1 MIRGLFLVL
10 LASPLAFAEIYIDYP
25 DGSTYTV
32 KEHEQVFVTPADVY
46 IKNGYQDGGVYFKR
60 IHPNAKRDSIYEP
73 YTGEQYPM
81 GSHEWCEN
89 YEPWSQGYNFEL
101 VNWQKYCD
109 TNNDGVYDQ
118 ADSGWNG

>member
-46 IKNGYQDGGVYFKR
+46 LKSTYQDGSVSFKR
-60 IHPNAKRDSIYEP
+60 IHPSTQRDSTYAAP
-73 YTGEQYPM
+73 VGEQYQV
-81 GSHEWCEN
+81 GSHEWCL
-89 YEPWSQGYNFEL
+89 NFDTTQPYSFESATWRRL
-101 VNWQKYCD
+101 CD
-109 TNNDGVYDQ
+109 ANNDGVYDQ

>member
-46 IKNGYQDGGVYFKR
+46 MKSTYQDGSVSFKR
-60 IHPNAKRDSIYEP
+60 IHPSTQRDST
-73 YTGEQYPM
+73 YTPPVSEGYQV
-81 GSHEWCEN
+81 GSHEWCL
-89 YEPWSQGYNFEL
+89 NF
-101 VNWQKYCD
+101 D
-109 TNNDGVYDQ
+109 TNQPYSFESATWRRLCDSNSDGVYDQ